1 MAVWLLS
8 WNVVMTL
15 LSRRDS
21 MCYMTNATAE
31 YGERPMAQAPASP
44 RSRAGRTDETREAL
58 LAAAHDLLATE
69 GPSAL
74 TVRRIAA
81 AAGVSTMNVYSRFGG
96 KDGVLDELFIH
107 GFQRMSDAM
116 ADSPTSDDPI
126 EDLMEC
132 GRAYRAFART
142 NPTYYSL
149 MFDRVAP
156 DFTPSDRAVETALA
170 GLGRVVARVERAMDA
185 GLIRQGDPF
194 QVASALWACDHGLAS
209 LEYRTP
215 GGAHLELFDWDAI
228 SDTAMRAMLRG
239 LAPDS

>member
-1 MAVWLLS
+1 
-8 WNVVMTL
+8 
-15 LSRRDS
+15 
-21 MCYMTNATAE
+21 MCHMTNGTAE
-31 YGERPMAQAPASP
+31 YGERPMASRASPRASERLGAAQAPASS
-44 RSRAGRTDETREAL
+44 RSRAGKPDETREAL

-107 GFQRMSDAM
+107 GFQRMAEEM
-116 ADSPTSDDPI
+116 ADAPTSDDAF
-126 EDLMEC
+126 EDLMAC
-132 GRAYRAFART
+132 GRAYRAFARN

-156 DFTPSDRAVETALA
+156 DFEPSDRAVDTALA
-170 GLGRVVARVERAMDA
+170 GLGRVVDRVQRAMDA
-185 GLIRQGDPF
+185 GAVRQGDPF
-194 QVASALWACDHGLAS
+194 QIASALWACDHGLAS

-215 GGAHLELFDWDAI
+215 AGARSELFDWDAI